1 MTSILLD
8 KKRKGLLFLRA
19 IDWSY
24 RLYLDRKLYLAAIRL
39 QADRKLSKSK
49 AGLLALVE
57 GLHNLGY
64 LANADYEVYKN
75 KYSVSLDEE
84 ANKLSPS
91 EILRKETKE
100 ARYRQLNN
108 LYRQVIAQW
117 ETLRVDVKYYHVK
130 DAKSNL
136 NLKYARKL
144 VELAEQET
152 LELTQK

>member
-1 MTSILLD
+1 M
-8 KKRKGLLFLRA
+8 RA
-19 IDWSY
+19 MDWSY

-57 GLHNLGY
+57 GLHTLGY
-64 LANADYEVYKN
+64 LSNADYEVYKN

-84 ANKLSPS
+84 SISPS

-100 ARYRQLNN
+100 ALYRQLNN
-108 LYRQVIAQW
+108 HYRQVIQQW
-117 ETLRVDVKYYHVK
+117 KTLRVDVKYYHVK
-130 DAKSNL
+130 DAKKNL

>member
-1 MTSILLD
+1 MVGFTD
-8 KKRKGLLFLRA
+8 HQ
-19 IDWSY
+19 Y
-24 RLYLDRKLYLAAIRL
+24 RIYSDRKIYQALIKL
-39 QADRKLSKSK
+39 QADRGLGK
-49 AGLLALVE
+49 AYSALLPLIE
-57 GLHNLGY
+57 GLYTMGY
-64 LANADYEVYKN
+64 LKEADYELYKN

-84 ANKLSPS
+84 SISPS

-108 LYRQVIAQW
+108 RYKQVIAQW

-130 DAKSNL
+130 DAKKNL
-136 NLKYARKL
+136 NLKFARKL